1 MSVASP
7 SRSAASR
14 APRRGSLRPGP
25 LRPGSLRPATER
37 TGFATLV
44 FLVLFFGDALR
55 NSVNWWGWGAA
66 CLVMVAWSVV
76 VVVRHPLKPGRL
88 PILLGLLLAW
98 MIVSLIW
105 SDYRGGT
112 LLGVGT
118 QLMTTVAPVAL
129 VSTLS
134 WPAIVTA
141 LGRALRAIV
150 ALSLLFELVVS
161 VFVRQPFCPV
171 YVDCTPPH
179 PEAFFWTRDDLFTGG
194 QIQGLPGNS
203 NLLAIFALLAL
214 IVTAVQAHAR
224 VLPKRQAW
232 FGIGVSIV
240 ALALTRSS
248 TVLVCLV
255 LCAVVFGFAVLAR
268 RIPLGRRWTVG
279 VGALLLAGLT
289 ALVVVVARG
298 EILRL
303 LGKSSDLTGR
313 VTIWRSVYHLAVER
327 PVVGWGWTGWWQ
339 PYLSPFADLAHR
351 KGVVYLQAHNAYLD
365 VWFQLGFIGL
375 ALFLAVIVTTAARS
389 WWWATDRRMLGV
401 GRPAPWNSLDLLPLL
416 LLATMLVHGLAE
428 SRLNVEWGWA
438 LLVTI
443 CLATRAD
450 NLRWW
455 TTPDSPPGDAATST
469 PAAPATIGR

>member
-1 MSVASP
+1 MSVAS
-7 SRSAASR
+7 AL
-14 APRRGSLRPGP
+14 PRIDSGAKRP
-25 LRPGSLRPATER
+25 PAER
-37 TGFATLV
+37 TTYATIV

-55 NSVNWWGWGAA
+55 NSVGWWGWGAA
-66 CLVMVAWSVV
+66 CLAMVAWSVV
-76 VVVRHPLKPGRL
+76 LVVRHPPKVGRL
-88 PILLGLLLAW
+88 PILLGLLLLW
-98 MIVSLIW
+98 MIASLIW
-105 SDYRGGT
+105 SDYRAGS
-112 LLGVGT
+112 LLGIGT
-118 QLMTTVAPVAL
+118 QLMTTVAPVAI
-129 VSTLS
+129 VSTVS
-134 WPAIVTA
+134 WPGIVKA

-150 ALSLLFELVVS
+150 VLSLLFELVVS
-161 VFVRQPFCPV
+161 LFVRQPFCPV

-179 PEAFFWTRDDLFTGG
+179 PAAFFWTRDALFTGG

-224 VLPKRQAW
+224 VVPKREAW
-232 FGIGVSIV
+232 LGLISSIL

-255 LCAVVFGFAVLAR
+255 ACAIVFGFAVAAR
-268 RIPLGRRWTVG
+268 RIPLGRRYLVAI
-279 VGALLLAGLT
+279 GALVLAGLV
-289 ALVVVVARG
+289 AVVATVGRG
-298 EILRL
+298 QILQL

-313 VTIWRSVYHLAVER
+313 VTIWQDVTRLAVER
-327 PVVGWGWTGWWQ
+327 PVLGWGWTGWWQ

-375 ALFLAVIVTTAARS
+375 GIFVAVLVTTSARS

-401 GRPAPWNSLDLLPLL
+401 GKPAPWNSLDLLPLL

-443 CLATRAD
+443 CLSTRAD
-450 NLRWW
+450 NFRWW
-455 TTPDSPPGDAATST
+455 TTPDSARADAAQPT
-469 PAAPATIGR
+469 R